1 MCSLND
7 LKQQFTLRTLSA
19 NDKYTIAFVYVCG
32 ALNYT
37 STGTCNR
44 NGSLSTFLALHAP
57 TTYTDIKFVVRPVH
71 NNKENTIFDGF
82 SYVIEIRYAHNIC
95 VHPPCRCSVWCV
107 FVPRLLEFNI
117 QNSATGRDRIRFL
130 PSYSGNIQ
138 YSWGLNI
145 KYIWF
150 TVCWMLLLLLGQRS
164 MYHLSQRLCAKC
176 HSISKQLWSGTL
188 FAAQKHQMRHF
199 SAWQDKSRVFY
210 LPLIWQ
216 QSQTSSAVWPLMDN
230 ATKGSNNSCSVRVAN
245 CIFRLQ
251 ITKQTRM
258 ASITQPLNGWLSRN
272 LTQNLSYPLYRWR

>member
-1 MCSLND
+1 M
-7 LKQQFTLRTLSA
+7 
-19 NDKYTIAFVYVCG
+19 
-32 ALNYT
+32 
-37 STGTCNR
+37 
-44 NGSLSTFLALHAP
+44 
-57 TTYTDIKFVVRPVH
+57 H
-71 NNKENTIFDGF
+71 NNKENTIFDGS

-164 MYHLSQRLCAKC
+164 KYHLSQRLCAKC
-176 HSISKQLWSGTL
+176 HSISKQLWSGSL

-199 SAWQDKSRVFY
+199 GMARQVSCV
-210 LPLIWQ
+210 LPAL
-216 QSQTSSAVWPLMDN
+216 
-230 ATKGSNNSCSVRVAN
+230 
-245 CIFRLQ
+245 
-251 ITKQTRM
+251 
-258 ASITQPLNGWLSRN
+258 N
-272 LTQNLSYPLYRWR
+272 LTTESNIQRCVASNGQCHQRIQ